1 MADPYFWLI
10 ILGFPLILGIC
21 LPLLNNIFW
30 RVALILNDFENY
42 KTETEYRNFLILKVF
57 AFRFVCYFATLYYYA
72 FVTSSGFSERNKQGF
87 LASENAVLRIVS
99 SLVIF
104 VTVAHWWMIFATIY
118 LPSVFHKLKISRQ
131 ARAIYE
137 KSMELAETELL
148 LKRSNDL
155 KKCTSTDTN
164 QTESTLS
171 HDGSLS
177 SDKLLKS
184 LKNGH
189 ILLSQAMHPV
199 WNETSLPIYN
209 SFADYIY
216 AVIMFAYV
224 TCFSVVLP
232 ITPFF
237 ILVNTLLSMRVDA
250 YKLCHGRRR

>member
-1 MADPYFWLI
+1 M
-10 ILGFPLILGIC
+10 LGFPLILGIF

-30 RVALILNDFENY
+30 RVALLLNDFENY

-72 FVTSSGFSERNKQGF
+72 FVTLSGFSERNDHGF

-104 VTVAHWWMIFATIY
+104 VTVAHWWMIFATVY
-118 LPSVFHKLKISRQ
+118 LPSFFHKLKASRK
-131 ARAIYE
+131 ARAIE
-137 KSMELAETELL
+137 DKSKELAETELL
-148 LKRSNDL
+148 LKCSSDI
-155 KKCTSTDTN
+155 KQSCSTDTD
-164 QTESTLS
+164 QSGSTSS
-171 HDGSLS
+171 HKCSS
-177 SDKLLKS
+177 SDLPKDFR
-184 LKNGH
+184 NGH
-189 ILLSQAMHPV
+189 VLLSQAMHPI
-199 WNETSLPIYN
+199 WNETNLPVYN

-216 AVIMFAYV
+216 AIIMFAYV

-237 ILVNTLLSMRVDA
+237 ILINTLLSMRVDA